1 LKNAA
6 ATPRFFYA
14 ARRFRVRFTI
24 NMLGVLPSLMACFA
38 GSAGQTAPD
47 AAAVRARRQGRGGVS
62 MRLVTKLGVAGAFAL
77 LAWPAV
83 SIAAEMRGVTAT
95 EIKIGQTM
103 PYSGPVSA
111 FGALGKGEVAYFK
124 MLNERGG
131 INGRKIN
138 LISLDDS
145 YAPPKTVEQTRRLV
159 ESDEVA
165 LIFSSIGT
173 AHNTAIAKYLQG
185 KNIPQLFV
193 GSGASKFADIAQYP
207 QATLGV
213 QGPFRYEARLYARY
227 ALAKNPDAKFA
238 VISQND
244 DFGRDYL
251 LGLKDVLGEKYDS
264 LVTAAT
270 YEVQDPTIDSQI
282 VKLKASG
289 ADVLVIAATP
299 KFAAQSIRKV
309 YEIGWKPLTFLSNVA
324 VWISTVMQPAGLEA
338 GTGILSTAYVKDPDD
353 PAWNDDAG
361 VKAWREFMV
370 KYAPDADLHDT
381 NYVNAYNGAMA
392 MEYVLKACGDDLS
405 TENILRQT
413 YAIKNLELPMLL
425 PGIKVNTSPTDH
437 VPVDQMQFMRFNGKT
452 WDRFG
457 ELQTGN

>member
-1 LKNAA
+1 M
-6 ATPRFFYA
+6 RF
-14 ARRFRVRFTI
+14 
-24 NMLGVLPSLMACFA
+24 
-38 GSAGQTAPD
+38 
-47 AAAVRARRQGRGGVS
+47 
-62 MRLVTKLGVAGAFAL
+62 VTGFGVASAL
-77 LAWPAV
+77 AVLAWPAASV
-83 SIAAEMRGVTAT
+83 SGDMRGVTAT

-111 FGALGKGEVAYFK
+111 FGALGKGEVGYFK

-138 LISLDDS
+138 LISLDDG

-173 AHNTAIAKYLQG
+173 AQNTAIAKYLQG

-213 QGPFRYEARLYARY
+213 QGPFRYEARLYARQ
-227 ALAKNPDAKFA
+227 ALASNPNAKFA

-251 LGLKDVLGEKYDS
+251 AGLKDVLGDKYDS
-264 LVTAAT
+264 LVTGVT

-282 VKLKASG
+282 VKLKSSG

-309 YEIGWKPLTFLSNVA
+309 FEIGWKPMIFLSNVA
-324 VWISTVMQPAGLEA
+324 VWVSTVMEPAGLEA
-338 GTGILSTAYVKDPDD
+338 GVGILSTAYVKDPDD
-353 PAWNDDAG
+353 PAWKDDAG
-361 VKAWREFMV
+361 VKAWREFMA
-370 KYAPDADLHDT
+370 KYIPEADLHDT
-381 NYVNAYNGAMA
+381 NYVNAYNSAMA
-392 MEYVLKACGDDLS
+392 LEAVLKACGDDLS
-405 TENILRQT
+405 TENILRQA
-413 YAIKNLELPMLL
+413 YAIKDLELPMLL
-425 PGIKVNTSPTDH
+425 PGIKINTSPTDH
-437 VPVDQMQFMRFNGKT
+437 VPVDQMQFMRFNGKN

-457 ELQTGN
+457 DLQTGNQ

>member
-1 LKNAA
+1 MRLQSRRPSALKSIQEG
-6 ATPRFFYA
+6 PSMRFVTGF
-14 ARRFRVRFTI
+14 
-24 NMLGVLPSLMACFA
+24 GVLGALA
-38 GSAGQTAPD
+38 G
-47 AAAVRARRQGRGGVS
+47 
-62 MRLVTKLGVAGAFAL
+62 
-77 LAWPAV
+77 LAWPLP
-83 SIAAEMRGVTAT
+83 STSAEMRGVTAT

-111 FGALGKGEVAYFK
+111 FGALGKGEVGYFK

-138 LISLDDS
+138 LISLDDG

-173 AHNTAIAKYLQG
+173 AHNTAIAKYLQS
-185 KNIPQLFV
+185 KNIPQLFI

-227 ALAKNPDAKFA
+227 ALARNPNAKFA

-251 LGLKDVLGEKYDS
+251 LGLKDALGDRYDQ
-264 LVTAAT
+264 LVTAVT

-289 ADVLVIAATP
+289 ADVFVIAASP
-299 KFAAQSIRKV
+299 KFAAQSIRKAF
-309 YEIGWKPLTFLSNVA
+309 EIGWRPMTFLSNVA
-324 VWISTVMQPAGLEA
+324 VWVSTVMEPAGLEA
-338 GTGILSTAYVKDPDD
+338 GVGILSTAYVKDPDD
-353 PAWNDDAG
+353 PAWKDDPG
-361 VKAWREFMV
+361 VKGWREFMI
-370 KYAPDADLHDT
+370 KYVPEADLHDT
-381 NYVNAYNGAMA
+381 NYVNSYNSAMA
-392 MEYVLKACGDDLS
+392 LEAVLKACGDDLS
-405 TENILRQT
+405 TENILRQAF
-413 YAIKNLELPMLL
+413 AIKDLELPMLL

-437 VPVDQMQFMRFNGKT
+437 MPVEQMQFMRFNGKT
-452 WDRFG
+452 WERFG
-457 ELQTGN
+457 DLQTGN

>member
-1 LKNAA
+1 M
-6 ATPRFFYA
+6 RFVTGFGA
-14 ARRFRVRFTI
+14 
-24 NMLGVLPSLMACFA
+24 LGAMAVLMWPSA
-38 GSAGQTAPD
+38 
-47 AAAVRARRQGRGGVS
+47 S
-62 MRLVTKLGVAGAFAL
+62 M
-77 LAWPAV
+77 
-83 SIAAEMRGVTAT
+83 AAEMRGVTST
-95 EIKIGQTM
+95 EIKVGQTM

-111 FGALGKGEVAYFK
+111 FGALGKGEVGYFK
-124 MLNERGG
+124 MINERGG
-131 INGRKIN
+131 INGRKVN

-185 KNIPQLFV
+185 KNIPQLFI
-193 GSGASKFADIAQYP
+193 GSGASKFADITQYP

-227 ALAKNPDAKFA
+227 ALARNPNAKFA

-251 LGLKDVLGEKYDS
+251 LGLKDVLGDKYDS
-264 LVTAAT
+264 LVTGAT

-289 ADVLVIAATP
+289 ADVLLIAATP

-309 YEIGWKPLTFLSNVA
+309 YEIGWKPMTFLSNVA
-324 VWISTVMQPAGLEA
+324 VWVSTVMEPAGLEA
-338 GTGILSTAYVKDPDD
+338 GVGILSTAYVKDPDD
-353 PAWNDDAG
+353 PAWKDDAG
-361 VKAWREFMV
+361 VKGWREFMI
-370 KYAPDADLHDT
+370 KYVPDADLHDT
-381 NYVNAYNGAMA
+381 NYVNAYNSAMA
-392 MEYVLKACGDDLS
+392 LEAVLKACGDDLS
-405 TENILRQT
+405 TENILKQA
-413 YAIKNLELPMLL
+413 YAIKDLELPMLL
-425 PGIKVNTSPTDH
+425 PGIKINTSPTDH
-437 VPVDQMQFMRFNGKT
+437 IPVDQMQFMKFNGKS

-457 ELQTGN
+457 ELETGN

>member
-1 LKNAA
+1 M
-6 ATPRFFYA
+6 RFVWGF
-14 ARRFRVRFTI
+14 
-24 NMLGVLPSLMACFA
+24 GV
-38 GSAGQTAPD
+38 
-47 AAAVRARRQGRGGVS
+47 VS
-62 MRLVTKLGVAGAFAL
+62 TLAM
-77 LAWPAV
+77 LAWPAA
-83 SIAAEMRGVTAT
+83 SMAAEMRGVSTT

-131 INGRKIN
+131 INGRKVN

-173 AHNTAIAKYLQG
+173 AHNTAVAKYLQS

-227 ALAKNPDAKFA
+227 ALAKNPNAKFA

-251 LGLKDVLGEKYDS
+251 LGLKDVLGDKYDEF
-264 LVTAAT
+264 VTAAT

-309 YEIGWKPLTFLSNVA
+309 YEIGWKPMTFLSNVA

-338 GTGILSTAYVKDPDD
+338 GIGILSTAYVKDPDD
-353 PAWNDDAG
+353 PAWKDDAG
-361 VKAWREFMV
+361 VKAWREFMI

-381 NYVNAYNGAMA
+381 NYVNSYNSAMA
-392 MEYVLKACGDDLS
+392 LEHVLKACGDDLS
-405 TENILRQT
+405 TENILKQA
-413 YAIKNLELPMLL
+413 YSISNLELPMLL
-425 PGIKVNTSPTDH
+425 PGIKINTSPTDH

-452 WDRFG
+452 WERFG